1 MRAVRGEGEVGEE
14 DEEALLLTRSNPPM
28 AGSRYR
34 EVSRVVGRLKNS
46 QAWSRP
52 VNAVGGFAAGR

>member
-1 MRAVRGEGEVGEE
+1 MGAGWREVEVGEE
-14 DEEALLLTRSNPPM
+14 DEEALLLARGDPPV
-28 AGSRYR
+28 AGGRDR